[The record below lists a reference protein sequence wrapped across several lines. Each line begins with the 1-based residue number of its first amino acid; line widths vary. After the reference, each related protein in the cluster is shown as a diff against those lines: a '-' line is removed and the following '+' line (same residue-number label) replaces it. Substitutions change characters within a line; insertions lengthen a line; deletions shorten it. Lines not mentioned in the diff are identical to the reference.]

1 MLQVLG
7 VASEIFPVIKTGGLA
22 DVVGA
27 LPAAMRAQDVEIR
40 TLVPGYPAVLEPLV
54 DAETVWSDADYFG
67 GEARLLEGRA
77 HGLDLLVVDAPHLY
91 GRPGNPYTAPDG
103 KDWPDNPQRFA
114 ALAYAAALIGRGAIA
129 GYVPDV
135 VHGHDWQAGLAPA
148 YLALGDGKR
157 PASVLTIHNLAFQ
170 GQVPATLL
178 GALRLP
184 ASAYTQDGVEY
195 YGSIGMLKAG
205 LTYADKIT
213 TVSPSYA
220 AEISGPDGGMGMD
233 GLLRYRAADLKGI
246 LNGIDTTVWDPA
258 TDAFLPTRYMAPTRG
273 RRWANKVALQKRL
286 GLAPGRDTL
295 VFGVVSRLSDQ
306 KGLDLLLACL
316 PDLLGTGA
324 QLAMLG
330 SGDAWLQNGFAAAAA
345 ANPGRIAVEF
355 GYDEGLA
362 HLMQGGCDAI
372 LVPSRFEPC
381 GLTQLYALRYGAVPV
396 VSRVGG
402 LADTVI
408 DANPAGIAA
417 NVATGVQF
425 NPGTAHG
432 LRTAILRTAALWKQR
447 DVWSRM
453 QLRGMRSD
461 VGWGE
466 AAVEYAAVYR
476 AAVGKAG
483 STAF

>member
-1 MLQVLG
+1 MLQVLC

-27 LPAAMRAQDVEIR
+27 LPAAMRAQEVKIR
-40 TLVPGYPAVLEPLV
+40 TLVPGYPAVPEQLV
-54 DAETVWSDADYFG
+54 DVQTVWSDADYFG

-77 HGLDLLVVDAPHLY
+77 HGLDLFVLDAPHLY
-91 GRPGNPYTAPDG
+91 GRPGNPYISPDG
-103 KDWPDNPQRFA
+103 NDWPDNPQRFA
-114 ALAYAAALIGRGAIA
+114 ALAYAASLIGHGAVA
-129 GYVPDV
+129 DYVPDV

-148 YLALGDGKR
+148 YLALAGGPR
-157 PASVLTIHNLAFQ
+157 PATVITVHNLAFQ

-178 GALRLP
+178 ASLRLP
-184 ASAYTQDGVEY
+184 ASAYTKDGVEY
-195 YGSIGMLKAG
+195 YGAIGMLKAG
-205 LTYADKIT
+205 LVYADKIT
-213 TVSPSYA
+213 TVSPTY
-220 AEISGPDGGMGMD
+220 
-233 GLLRYRAADLKGI
+233 AADLKGI

-258 TDAFLPTRYMAPTRG
+258 TDTFLPTRYMAPTRG
-273 RRWANKVALQKRL
+273 RRSSNKIALQKRL
-286 GLAPGRDTL
+286 GLKPGRETL
-295 VFGVVSRLSDQ
+295 LFGVVSRLSDQ
-306 KGLDLLLACL
+306 KGLDLLLPCL
-316 PDLLGTGA
+316 PDLLGAGA

-330 SGDAWLQNGFAAAAA
+330 SGDPWLQTAFAAAAT
-345 ANPGRIAVEF
+345 ANPGRIAVEL

-362 HLMQGGCDAI
+362 HLLQGGCDAI

-381 GLTQLYALRYGAVPV
+381 GLTQLYALRYGAIPV

-402 LADTVI
+402 LADTII
-408 DANPAGIAA
+408 DANPAALAA

-476 AAVGKAG
+476 AAVGGRK
-483 STAF
+483 